1 MKYGGQQYITSCEPL
16 RGQSVGSEQNP
27 YWGRRQKTGRTG
39 GLPAL
44 KRSREL
50 GAGRV
55 VQWSSNKFLLREVSC
70 GKQALLNATELCNI
84 IGFISRHEIFLT
96 DLPADGDIL
105 LSLDISSVVGAR
117 YLQGSNCSRL

>member
-1 MKYGGQQYITSCEPL
+1 M
-16 RGQSVGSEQNP
+16 
-27 YWGRRQKTGRTG
+27 
-39 GLPAL
+39 
-44 KRSREL
+44 
-50 GAGRV
+50 

-105 LSLDISSVVGAR
+105 LSLDISSVVGAW